1 MSYLIDIILDDSA
14 LPEPTPEIAQERRVA
29 IFDLL
34 QENEFI
40 LLREQAPKGPY
51 KLLLGMQDRRLVFT
65 VTTEKDEP
73 AGQFILSLSPLKQVI
88 KTILLFVKATLKP

>member
-34 QENEFI
+34 QENEIYFNT
-40 LLREQAPKGPY
+40 RGSSQG
-51 KLLLGMQDRRLVFT
+51 
-65 VTTEKDEP
+65 
-73 AGQFILSLSPLKQVI
+73 
-88 KTILLFVKATLKP
+88 TI